1 MGIRAGGGLGYI
13 LMPVLFSDISLDI
26 LDDNNVANT
35 TSKPSVDLRAK
46 IGERFII
53 FQSTLAGVSSLFL
66 LMLAFIYSNGCRVK
80 NSCCTF
86 NLNFKAN
93 PY

>member
-13 LMPVLFSDISLDI
+13 LMPALFSDISLD
-26 LDDNNVANT
+26 LLEDNNSENT
-35 TSKPSVDLRAK
+35 TSENTTALKAK

-66 LMLAFIYSNGCRVK
+66 LMLAIVYRQGCSVEQGRVA
-80 NSCCTF
+80 
-86 NLNFKAN
+86 L
-93 PY
+93 